1 MRGRFITMPKEKN
14 KIGIT
19 AKLLGLA
26 ILPSLISTLIIL
38 VIGRN
43 SLITGISYEG
53 INGLE
58 MLAQATI
65 AGYSNI
71 EGDYHLDNDGDLW
84 KGTDKISD
92 KIDDI
97 DQYVDGIDADITI
110 CYGKTRKLTTLRDA
124 ATGERIINTDVSD
137 EVWNTVKNGETY
149 TTTNIKINNENYY
162 ACYVPLRNSDNSVIG
177 IVFAGQP
184 STLADTYINEKVRE
198 IALVAG
204 IVLLLAI
211 VIGYIVSTN
220 ISKCLVKTKN
230 SLQEIAEGNLAI
242 TISRS
247 VLKRK
252 DEIGQMGWALKG
264 LVDKL
269 TEIVGQLKE
278 SADVLYNAG
287 QKLDDV
293 ASHSSSAA
301 DEISIAVEDIS
312 KGAVSQA
319 EEIQNASGEINTMGN
334 VIESIVDNVGT
345 LAGVSKNMSSA
356 GDASM
361 VTIKELSE
369 SNDRTT
375 DSIARIAEQI
385 QNTNVSIQKI
395 SEAAELI
402 TFITDQTSLLAL
414 NASIE
419 SARAGEAGKGFAVV
433 ATEIQNL
440 AVQSEEAA
448 REIQNVI
455 KTLED
460 DSQKT
465 IRIMNEATTLVRD
478 QQDKLEATKKKFSEV
493 SEGIG
498 ESKENTEVI
507 HEHTNECNE
516 AREQVMEV
524 IANLSDI
531 SQQNAASAEE
541 TTASMQELN
550 ATINVMSESARNL
563 KKLSAD
569 LNKAMEFFKI

>member
-1 MRGRFITMPKEKN
+1 
-14 KIGIT
+14 
-19 AKLLGLA
+19 
-26 ILPSLISTLIIL
+26 
-38 VIGRN
+38 
-43 SLITGISYEG
+43 
-53 INGLE
+53 
-58 MLAQATI
+58 
-65 AGYSNI
+65 
-71 EGDYHLDNDGDLW
+71 
-84 KGTDKISD
+84 
-92 KIDDI
+92 
-97 DQYVDGIDADITI
+97 
-110 CYGKTRKLTTLRDA
+110 LRDA
-124 ATGERIINTDVSD
+124 STGERIIGTDVSD
-137 EVWNTVKNGETY
+137 EVWDTVKNGETY
-149 TTTNIKINNENYY
+149 TTTDIQINGENYY
-162 ACYVPLRNSDNSVIG
+162 ACYVPVRNSDNSIIG
-177 IVFAGQP
+177 MIFAGQP

-198 IALVAG
+198 IALIAG
-204 IVLLLAI
+204 IVLILAI
-211 VIGYIVSTN
+211 VLGYVFSTN
-220 ISKCLVKTKN
+220 ISRCLVKTKN
-230 SLQEIAEGNLAI
+230 SLQEISQGNLAI
-242 TISRS
+242 TIDKS

-264 LVDKL
+264 LVDEL
-269 TEIVGQLKE
+269 TTIVTQLKE
-278 SADVLYNAG
+278 SADVLFDSG

-319 EEIQNASGEINTMGN
+319 EEIQNASGEISTMGT

-345 LAGVSKNMSSA
+345 LTGVSKNMSSA

-361 VTIKELSE
+361 VTMQELSE

-460 DSQKT
+460 ESQQT
-465 IRIMNEATTLVRD
+465 VRIMNEATQLVRE
-478 QQDKLEATKKKFSEV
+478 QQEKLEATKNKFNEV
-493 SEGIG
+493 NEGIG

-507 HEHTNECNE
+507 HEHTNECND
-516 AREQVMEV
+516 AREHVMGV

-531 SQQNAASAEE
+531 SQQNAASAQE

-550 ATINVMSESARNL
+550 ATINVMSESAKNL

-569 LNKAMEFFKI
+569 LNKAMEFFKL

>member
-1 MRGRFITMPKEKN
+1 
-14 KIGIT
+14 
-19 AKLLGLA
+19 
-26 ILPSLISTLIIL
+26 
-38 VIGRN
+38 
-43 SLITGISYEG
+43 
-53 INGLE
+53 
-58 MLAQATI
+58 
-65 AGYSNI
+65 
-71 EGDYHLDNDGDLW
+71 
-84 KGTDKISD
+84 
-92 KIDDI
+92 
-97 DQYVDGIDADITI
+97 
-110 CYGKTRKLTTLRDA
+110 
-124 ATGERIINTDVSD
+124 
-137 EVWNTVKNGETY
+137 
-149 TTTNIKINNENYY
+149 
-162 ACYVPLRNSDNSVIG
+162 
-177 IVFAGQP
+177 
-184 STLADTYINEKVRE
+184 
-198 IALVAG
+198 
-204 IVLLLAI
+204 
-211 VIGYIVSTN
+211 
-220 ISKCLVKTKN
+220 
-230 SLQEIAEGNLAI
+230 
-242 TISRS
+242 
-247 VLKRK
+247 
-252 DEIGQMGWALKG
+252 
-264 LVDKL
+264 
-269 TEIVGQLKE
+269 
-278 SADVLYNAG
+278 
-287 QKLDDV
+287 
-293 ASHSSSAA
+293 
-301 DEISIAVEDIS
+301 
-312 KGAVSQA
+312 
-319 EEIQNASGEINTMGN
+319 MGN

-361 VTIKELSE
+361 ATIQELSE

-465 IRIMNEATTLVRD
+465 IRIMNEATQLVQE
-478 QQDKLEATKKKFSEV
+478 QQEKLEATKNKFNEV

-516 AREQVMEV
+516 AREQVMGV

-569 LNKAMEFFKI
+569 LNQAMEFFKL